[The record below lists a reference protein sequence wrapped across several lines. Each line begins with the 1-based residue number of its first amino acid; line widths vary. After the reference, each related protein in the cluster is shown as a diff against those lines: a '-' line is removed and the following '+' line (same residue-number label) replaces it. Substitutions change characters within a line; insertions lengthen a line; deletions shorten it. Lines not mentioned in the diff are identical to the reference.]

1 MNQQHRP
8 VPGIAKGPSQFSPAA
23 LPPVPHPMAM
33 QSQPSPQPPQ
43 SAEAA
48 IADNLQ
54 DLAMEIYCRVVAQY
68 IAADRV
74 DREAFQTLALH
85 SRSAAKAYFE
95 SMGVQF
101 GT

>member
-8 VPGIAKGPSQFSPAA
+8 VPGIAKGPGQFSPAA
-23 LPPVPHPMAM
+23 RPPVPHPMM
-33 QSQPSPQPPQ
+33 QSQPPQPPQ

-68 IAADRV
+68 IAAERV